1 MVQVVT
7 DSTADLPADL
17 AARMGITVVPALV
30 MFGSTSYRE
39 GIDLTHDE
47 FYAKLV
53 ESKIIPTTGAPPPGV
68 YEEVYRRLAQETDE
82 ILSVHLAANLSALYN
97 VASVAAAAVSGAR
110 IALVDSQQI
119 TLGYGLIA
127 LAAAE
132 AAQRGEPLA
141 QILDRV
147 EGWKKRARVY
157 AALDTLEYIHRGGRV
172 SWVAAAIGTLMHIK
186 PIVQVLDGE
195 VRLVERVRTSARAE
209 QRLWE
214 LVKDLGPLE
223 KAVVL
228 HTNAPHRAE
237 RLADKIQELDPRWE
251 RMIAPAGVIIASHAG
266 PGAVGVA
273 CLLAWRDHT
282 TLEEPC
288 LQLLKS

>member
-1 MVQVVT
+1 M
-7 DSTADLPADL
+7 
-17 AARMGITVVPALV
+17 
-30 MFGSTSYRE
+30 
-39 GIDLTHDE
+39 
-47 FYAKLV
+47 
-53 ESKIIPTTGAPPPGV
+53 
-68 YEEVYRRLAQETDE
+68 
-82 ILSVHLAANLSALYN
+82 
-97 VASVAAAAVSGAR
+97 
-110 IALVDSQQI
+110 
-119 TLGYGLIA
+119 
-127 LAAAE
+127 
-132 AAQRGEPLA
+132 
-141 QILDRV
+141 
-147 EGWKKRARVY
+147 
-157 AALDTLEYIHRGGRV
+157 

-214 LVKDLGPLE
+214 LVKELGPLE

-251 RMIAPAGVIIASHAG
+251 RLIAPAGVIIASHAG
-266 PGAVGVA
+266 PGAVGIA
-273 CLLAWRDHT
+273 CLVAWRDYT

>member
-1 MVQVVT
+1 MVKIVT

-17 AARMGITVVPALV
+17 AARMGITVIPALV

-47 FYAKLV
+47 FYTKLV

-68 YEEVYRRLAQETDE
+68 YEEAYRRLAQETDE
-82 ILSVHLAANLSALYN
+82 IISIHLAANLSALYN
-97 VASVAAAAVSGAR
+97 VASVAAATVSGAR
-110 IALVDSQQI
+110 IALVDSQQV

-132 AAQRGEPLA
+132 AAQRGESMTR
-141 QILDRV
+141 ILERI
-147 EGWKKRARVY
+147 EGWKKQARVF

-172 SWVAAAIGTLMHIK
+172 NWVAAVIGTLMRIK
-186 PIVQVLDGE
+186 PIVQVYEGQ
-195 VRLVERVRTSARAE
+195 VQLVERVRTSARAE
-209 QRLWE
+209 HRLME
-214 LVKDLGPLE
+214 LIKDLGPLE

-228 HTNAPHRAE
+228 HTNAPNRAE
-237 RLADKIQELDPRWE
+237 RLADHVQELDPRWE
-251 RMIAPAGVIIASHAG
+251 RLIAPAGVIIASHAG

-273 CLLAWRDHT
+273 CLLA
-282 TLEEPC
+282 
-288 LQLLKS
+288 

>member
-1 MVQVVT
+1 MDKQEKPEGWRHQMVKIVT

-68 YEEVYRRLAQETDE
+68 YEEVYRRLAQETNE

-172 SWVAAAIGTLMHIK
+172 SWVAAVIGTLMHIK

-209 QRLWE
+209 QRLLE
-214 LVKDLGPLE
+214 LVQDLGPLE

-228 HTNAPHRAE
+228 HTNAPNRAE
-237 RLADKIQELDPRWE
+237 RLADRIQELDPRWE

-273 CLLAWRDHT
+273 CLLA
-282 TLEEPC
+282 
-288 LQLLKS
+288 